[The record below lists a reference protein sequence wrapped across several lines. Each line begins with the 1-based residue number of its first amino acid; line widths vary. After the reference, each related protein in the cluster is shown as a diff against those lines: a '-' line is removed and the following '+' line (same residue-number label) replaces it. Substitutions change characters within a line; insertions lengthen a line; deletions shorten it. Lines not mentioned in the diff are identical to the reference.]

1 MTQDN
6 YCIPCGQVSEI
17 RFSDNFR
24 GVFIGGNL
32 VAVWTSSLRSGG
44 YASLRPWVQQWSL
57 RRWCLRRWCF
67 LSWDTNFR
75 HESSKSFG
83 RWCVAWKR
91 EEKMVNFSS
100 KHAGFLS
107 FPVVLMSTIRT
118 FFGAIFLSNCPKFF
132 PNKSGVIKQVTPP
145 KFKQTTISWF
155 FFFVKTSRR
164 VKRWAELSSSKDF
177 QWLISSGSSARQNS
191 ASTSDNGDKIS
202 SQIVQIRVFCRVC
215 RCRQVKIH
223 QEKKKTSPSFSF
235 KFQSTIQKLCQF
247 IGQNPVKSEQSVSRS
262 VRSVSSSSEAA
273 PWDKLGS
280 DKLQVH
286 CLYNL

>member
-57 RRWCLRRWCF
+57 RRWCF

-100 KHAGFLS
+100 KTCGISFFSRDFNVNDTYLFWGNFLVKLPKILPKEVRCNQAGDS
-107 FPVVLMSTIRT
+107 AQVQ
-118 FFGAIFLSNCPKFF
+118 ANH
-132 PNKSGVIKQVTPP
+132 NKLI
-145 KFKQTTISWF
+145 F
-155 FFFVKTSRR
+155 FF
-164 VKRWAELSSSKDF
+164 
-177 QWLISSGSSARQNS
+177 RQNKPPGQ
-191 ASTSDNGDKIS
+191 TLGR
-202 SQIVQIRVFCRVC
+202 IVVF
-215 RCRQVKIH
+215 
-223 QEKKKTSPSFSF
+223 
-235 KFQSTIQKLCQF
+235 
-247 IGQNPVKSEQSVSRS
+247 
-262 VRSVSSSSEAA
+262 
-273 PWDKLGS
+273 
-280 DKLQVH
+280 
-286 CLYNL
+286 

>member
-17 RFSDNFR
+17 FSDNFR

-155 FFFVKTSRR
+155 FF
-164 VKRWAELSSSKDF
+164 
-177 QWLISSGSSARQNS
+177 RQNKPPGQ
-191 ASTSDNGDKIS
+191 TLGR
-202 SQIVQIRVFCRVC
+202 IVVF
-215 RCRQVKIH
+215 
-223 QEKKKTSPSFSF
+223 
-235 KFQSTIQKLCQF
+235 
-247 IGQNPVKSEQSVSRS
+247 
-262 VRSVSSSSEAA
+262 
-273 PWDKLGS
+273 
-280 DKLQVH
+280 
-286 CLYNL
+286 

>member
-6 YCIPCGQVSEI
+6 YCIACGQVSEI
-17 RFSDNFR
+17 FSDNFR

-44 YASLRPWVQQWSL
+44 YASLQPWVQQWSL

-155 FFFVKTSRR
+155 FF
-164 VKRWAELSSSKDF
+164 SSK
-177 QWLISSGSSARQNS
+177 QAAGSNVGP
-191 ASTSDNGDKIS
+191 N
-202 SQIVQIRVFCRVC
+202 CRLL
-215 RCRQVKIH
+215 RIFNDWFRPGPPHVKI
-223 QEKKKTSPSFSF
+223 QQVPRIMVIRSPP
-235 KFQSTIQKLCQF
+235 KLS
-247 IGQNPVKSEQSVSRS
+247 K
-262 VRSVSSSSEAA
+262 
-273 PWDKLGS
+273 
-280 DKLQVH
+280 
-286 CLYNL
+286 

>member
-164 VKRWAELSSSKDF
+164 VKRWAKLSSSKDF
-177 QWLISSGSSARQNS
+177 QWLISSGSSATSQNS

-223 QEKKKTSPSFSF
+223 QEKK
-235 KFQSTIQKLCQF
+235 
-247 IGQNPVKSEQSVSRS
+247 NESV
-262 VRSVSSSSEAA
+262 V
-273 PWDKLGS
+273 
-280 DKLQVH
+280 
-286 CLYNL
+286 